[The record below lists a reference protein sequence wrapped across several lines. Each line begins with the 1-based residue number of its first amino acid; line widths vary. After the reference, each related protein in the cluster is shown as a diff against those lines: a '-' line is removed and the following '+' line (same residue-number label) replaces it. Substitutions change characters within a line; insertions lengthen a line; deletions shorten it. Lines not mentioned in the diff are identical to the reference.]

1 MEKNIKD
8 YIPYYTGATLVY
20 GSGKYV
26 IKGFHYTESHADK
39 LTVFVLNEDGDEDAL
54 PIDENSR
61 IVLRP
66 LSDMTDD
73 EESELR
79 NIWSDE
85 YETGNNYT
93 SIIADAAQIKWL
105 LSKHF
110 DLFGLIEAGLAIDA
124 TKQNTNL

>member
-1 MEKNIKD
+1 MDKKIQD
-8 YIPYYTGATLVY
+8 YLHLYMGCEGIAKTIAPFKTRLVV
-20 GSGKYV
+20 SNW
-26 IKGFHYTESHADK
+26 SDD
-39 LTVFVLNEDGDEDAL
+39 LRDGIEL
-54 PIDENSR
+54 CQVEEYNFKPI
-61 IVLRP
+61 LRP
-66 LSDMTDD
+66 LSDMTKD

-124 TKQNTNL
+124 TTLKESV